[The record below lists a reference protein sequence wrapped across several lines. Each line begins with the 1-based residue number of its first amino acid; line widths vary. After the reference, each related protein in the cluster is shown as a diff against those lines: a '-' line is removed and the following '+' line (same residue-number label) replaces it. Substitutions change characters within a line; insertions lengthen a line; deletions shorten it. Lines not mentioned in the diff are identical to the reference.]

1 MSDQEPE
8 RQRREVPPSAPATP
22 DPFVLMEE
30 VLEKLKILDYEK
42 EFCVSAQCGLLSR
55 IQFAMPSNNPAQNFN
70 TFAALVH
77 WLMTLNGSPTQYNR
91 NEDPNVTVTN
101 MTNSLRGVGINMD
114 IPPHK
119 LKQGHGSEVCS
130 VLNSLVDVTLQ
141 KRGFI
146 FGRPRHHPDAYAE
159 EMPTDDGARQIYS
172 SLLPAAIA
180 AVQVLSRRHACH
192 TWIPCADGGMGDEM
206 GEEIADASVAE
217 DEEEEMYVAA
227 PSDAAYGQEDRLESS
242 MLESKVDPHQWRM
255 ELERVAPQLKVVLHS
270 SAKEWRSHLD
280 QAVSL
285 EKQIDA
291 AMSKTLEPLGH
302 IMTEVSEALEKI
314 SGREKV
320 VNQNF
325 DHIISEFRNVK
336 EQLLRLQE
344 QYDGSSGTI
353 QNLTRELAQVSDELS
368 HVKSTMDKR
377 GNSMTDTSP
386 LIDIKKALSRIKTE
400 AKQMDLR
407 IGAVEHTLLT
417 ESKKA
422 MKT

>member
-159 EMPTDDGARQIYS
+159 EMPTDD
-172 SLLPAAIA
+172 
-180 AVQVLSRRHACH
+180 
-192 TWIPCADGGMGDEM
+192 DGGMGDEM